1 MKCSRKWWPR
11 ILILLASVLMAGPII
26 RGLVESLADALAAM
40 LKLWAGQRAGVKPL
54 QRKPMVML
62 VYGLATLSRPLIALA
77 IRVLSH
83 CWLMNVVWAG
93 TNASSS
99 IWTDF
104 PCQCIKLVG
113 KRQLDTAFQQKLTFA
128 NHVHQLDAGQDAFG
142 GAK

>member
-11 ILILLASVLMAGPII
+11 ILILLASVLVAGPII

-77 IRVLSH
+77 GSGSVALLADERGLGG
-83 CWLMNVVWAG
+83 NE
-93 TNASSS
+93 
-99 IWTDF
+99 
-104 PCQCIKLVG
+104 CQLIN
-113 KRQLDTAFQQKLTFA
+113 LDGFSLPMHKT
-128 NHVHQLDAGQDAFG
+128 GR
-142 GAK
+142 